1 MIPNFKDGIKKYV
14 AIKFVKIETT
24 INWYWREVSQYY
36 CNVSTLGAELK
47 HRFEN

>member
-1 MIPNFKDGIKKYV
+1 MIPNFKDRIKKYV